1 MVEKNIGALIASR
14 RKKNN
19 MTQSELAARLG
30 ISDKAVSKW
39 ERGLSKPSMEL
50 MPQVV
55 EILGLPGF
63 DDKKDLQEEHRK
75 NSCLQVICEDGLRIV
90 SVGCSIGF
98 LCCFFLGVLNIEQ
111 TVISSLF
118 AMLLFGFATL
128 LKSK

>member
-39 ERGLSKPSMEL
+39 EPGLSKPSTEL

-55 EILGLPGF
+55 EILGLPDF

-75 NSCLQVICEDGLRIV
+75 TD
-90 SVGCSIGF
+90 
-98 LCCFFLGVLNIEQ
+98 
-111 TVISSLF
+111 
-118 AMLLFGFATL
+118 
-128 LKSK
+128 

>member
-1 MVEKNIGALIASR
+1 MVEKNIGALIAFR

-39 ERGLSKPSMEL
+39 ERGLSKPSTEL

-63 DDKKDLQEEHRK
+63 DDKKTCRK
-75 NSCLQVICEDGLRIV
+75 STEKLLACKSYVKTVCVLYLSGVR
-90 SVGCSIGF
+90 SVFCAA
-98 LCCFFLGVLNIEQ
+98 FFLEC
-111 TVISSLF
+111 
-118 AMLLFGFATL
+118 
-128 LKSK
+128 

>member
-14 RKKNN
+14 RKKNK

-39 ERGLSKPSMEL
+39 ERGLSKPSTEL

-63 DDKKDLQEEHRK
+63 DDKKDL
-75 NSCLQVICEDGLRIV
+75 
-90 SVGCSIGF
+90 
-98 LCCFFLGVLNIEQ
+98 
-111 TVISSLF
+111 
-118 AMLLFGFATL
+118 
-128 LKSK
+128 

>member
-39 ERGLSKPSMEL
+39 ERGLSKPSTEL

-55 EILGLPGF
+55 EKAQVFVPSDAWATVTVFVYRVFVWLPESAAVKENVYLVPLMVTLPDF
-63 DDKKDLQEEHRK
+63 VALE
-75 NSCLQVICEDGLRIV
+75 LIV
-90 SVGCSIGF
+90 
-98 LCCFFLGVLNIEQ
+98 
-111 TVISSLF
+111 
-118 AMLLFGFATL
+118 
-128 LKSK
+128 